1 MTVTVLLA
9 TMDEATLCYPIVDG
23 ELLLIRKQRGLGE
36 GNIVGPGGKIEPG
49 ERPLVAARREVRE
62 ELRVEPTGVEKCGE
76 FGFHFRDDTPDE
88 DSMYVHVFTA
98 DDIEGMPEVTEE
110 AVPEWYDAEDV
121 PYEEMWV
128 DDRIWLPHLVDGET
142 FRGEFV
148 LRDDGEA
155 MRYYEMD
162 LGVPFDR

>member
-1 MTVTVLLA
+1 
-9 TMDEATLCYPIVDG
+9 MDEATLCYPIVDG

-49 ERPLVAARREVRE
+49 ETPLAAARREVRE

-98 DDIEGMPEVTEE
+98 DGIEGTPEATEE
-110 AVPEWYDAEDV
+110 AVPEWHDADNL

-128 DDRIWLPHLVDGET
+128 DDRVWMPHMLQGQSFMGT
-142 FRGEFV
+142 FMLTDEG
-148 LRDDGEA
+148 DA
-155 MRYYEMD
+155 MHRYEME
-162 LGVPFDR
+162 LGVAFE